1 MRWQTTAVLAVLL
14 AILGAFYYVYEVR
27 MAPDREKVEA
37 QKGRVFTVE
46 MNDVTE
52 LSIERPNDTV
62 RVKREADGWQLLWPT
77 KARADRAIVDDVL
90 TTMVTTR
97 SDRQIVA
104 TPSPTQVA
112 EFGLDKPAARVTLAL
127 KDGSRREIAL
137 GAKSPTG
144 TWVYAREAQKPAVIV
159 VGDSMLRDA
168 TRSAADFR
176 DKTVLAFD
184 RRELT
189 GLEIATRDDT
199 IAFATDGAKW
209 SLTKPR
215 ALPADADVVRDFLEK
230 LSAARVKEFL
240 AESPPSLAPWDLDK
254 PTRVTLVTGKDKDRA
269 TKTLLLGRLDVQK
282 KGMYAVREGEPS
294 VLLIPEEVWTALP
307 RTVATARDKTVVDF
321 ERDKIATINLASPKG
336 AVTLTKE
343 GDRWRITGPEALPA
357 DQVEAGAILFK
368 LRELKAQAFL
378 SEDASLVPRL
388 LARPTVKVTVADPG
402 GESKTLLLAP
412 SEEKRGG
419 APSAYAG
426 LAERGPVVLV
436 DAKVLTDLS
445 RSLTDLR
452 DHTVLA
458 GFEPKEIQRVL
469 MKASGKSVLL
479 EKSGDEWKLLEPS
492 KGAAKAQKVEDVL
505 YMLRALRWKEIAE
518 PAPAATY
525 GFDQPTFE
533 VALYRPDGTEIGT
546 VILGKREADRAWV
559 KMKASPTVFTVDPK
573 LLGEL
578 PKIPDDV
585 KG

>member
-1 MRWQTTAVLAVLL
+1 MRWQTTAVLAVVL

-37 QKGRVFTVE
+37 HKGRVFTVE
-46 MNDVTE
+46 ANDVTE
-52 LSIERPNDTV
+52 MTIERPNDTV
-62 RVKREADGWQLLWPT
+62 KVTREGDGWQLLCPIT
-77 KARADRAIVDDVL
+77 ARADRATVDDVL
-90 TTMVTTR
+90 TTMVTAR

-104 TPSPTQVA
+104 SPTPTQVA
-112 EFGLDKPAARVTLAL
+112 EFGLDRPAARLTLTL
-127 KDGSRREIAL
+127 KDGSRRELAL

-144 TWVYAREAQKPAVIV
+144 TWVYAREAAKPAVIV
-159 VGDSMLRDA
+159 VGDSTLRDA
-168 TRSAADFR
+168 TRAAADFR

-189 GLEIATRDDT
+189 GVEIATRDDT

-215 ALPADADVVRDFLEK
+215 ALAADPDVVREFLDK
-230 LSAARVKEFL
+230 LSAARVKEFV
-240 AESPPSLAPWDLDK
+240 AESWPSLTPWELDK

-282 KGMYAVREGEPS
+282 KGIYALREGERS
-294 VLLIPEEVWTALP
+294 VLLLPEELWAAVP
-307 RTVATARDKTVVDF
+307 RTVATARDKTVIDF
-321 ERDKIATINLASPKG
+321 ERDKIAKIDLTTPKG
-336 AVTLTKE
+336 AVTLAKE
-343 GDRWRITGPEALPA
+343 GDRWRITAPEALPA

-368 LRELKAQAFL
+368 LKELKAQAFL

-388 LARPTVKVTVADPG
+388 LARPTVKVTVAQDG

-412 SEEKRGG
+412 SDEKRG
-419 APSAYAG
+419 ATPSAYAG

-436 DAKVLTDLS
+436 DAKALTDLS

-452 DHTVLA
+452 DHTVLT
-458 GFEPKEIQRVL
+458 GFEPKEIRRVL
-469 MKASGKSVLL
+469 MKASGQSVLL
-479 EKSGDEWKLLEPS
+479 EKSGDDWRILEPA
-492 KGAAKAQKVEDVL
+492 KGPAKTQKVEDVV
-505 YMLRALRWKEIAE
+505 YMLRALKWKEIAA
-518 PAPAATY
+518 PAPAPTH

-546 VILGKREADRAWV
+546 VIVGKREAERAWV
-559 KMKASPTVFTVDPK
+559 KTKSSPTVFTIDPK
-573 LLGEL
+573 LLGEF